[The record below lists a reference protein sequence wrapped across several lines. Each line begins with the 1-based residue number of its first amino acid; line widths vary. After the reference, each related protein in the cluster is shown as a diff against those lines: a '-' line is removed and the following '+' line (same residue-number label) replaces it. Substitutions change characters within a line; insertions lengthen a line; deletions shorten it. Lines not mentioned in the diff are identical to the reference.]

1 MESMSKVCCVI
12 LLSYSPVLFAESYY
26 DKSMLRLKPAIVKVE
41 DFESKTIELLEAGYI
56 PVSKEKF
63 RNYSYDDSM
72 RDIKKKALQHGAQVV
87 IFSNIPLSS
96 ETIFDVR
103 IMGSEKSK
111 NDVHNLNNIPVGT
124 IQRTPVRTSGS
135 SDEYTVLYFY
145 KFDSKTG
152 IYPADLTERDKV
164 YNGIQAGVV
173 AKVIKQGS
181 SAQHII
187 QPQDILLKMND
198 ENIVDTSAFVE
209 SSNYLK
215 KGNTVKFEIL
225 RKGEKLHKELKLD

>member
-1 MESMSKVCCVI
+1 MKYMSKVCCAI
-12 LLSYSPVLFAESYY
+12 LLSYSPTLFAENYY
-26 DKSMLRLKPAIVKVE
+26 DNSMLRWKPDILKV
-41 DFESKTIELLEAGYI
+41 DDLESKTIELLEAGFI

-63 RNYSYDDSM
+63 RNYSYDKSM
-72 RDIKKKALQHGAQVV
+72 RDIKKKALQHGAQVI

-103 IMGSEKSK
+103 IMGNDKNK

-124 IQRTPVRTSGS
+124 IQRTPVRMSGS

-145 KFDSKTG
+145 KFDSITG
-152 IYPADLTERDKV
+152 IYPVELSDREKI
-164 YNGIQAGVV
+164 YNGIQTGVV
-173 AKVIKQGS
+173 AKVIRQGS
-181 SAQHII
+181 PAQNVIL
-187 QPQDILLKMND
+187 PQDIILKMND

-209 SSNYLK
+209 SSNYL